1 VGIATR
7 ALVLIAVLA
16 GAGTARAERR
26 PNPLEEVVVL
36 VLRQTE
42 AGRWEA
48 GAGAAGGWR
57 PLADL
62 HVRYHV
68 SDTVTVGPRLR
79 LDLEGGAP
87 RALELEVG
95 KAIGVGKMMLFRR
108 QVMGARLVLSGG
120 AGAVRFTDQY
130 AGFAFAGVALRV
142 YPTRTSWLAIELGV
156 RQAWAP
162 SPAPPAAAA
171 RSTTAAL
178 PDELVY
184 GRATELRAALAVLW
198 PRPRR
203 ECVARGPLRGF

>member
-1 VGIATR
+1 MGIAVR
-7 ALVLIAVLA
+7 ALVLIVVLA

-26 PNPLEEVVVL
+26 PNPLQDVVAL

-48 GAGAAGGWR
+48 GAGVASGWR
-57 PLADL
+57 PLAEL
-62 HVRYHV
+62 HLRYHV

-95 KAIGVGKMMLFRR
+95 KAIGVGKMQLFGDR
-108 QVMGARLVLSGG
+108 VMGARLVLSWGT
-120 AGAVRFTDQY
+120 GAVRFTDRY
-130 AGFAFAGVALRV
+130 AGFAFAGLALRV
-142 YPTRTSWLAIELGV
+142 HPTRTSWLAIELGV
-156 RQAWAP
+156 REAWAP
-162 SPAPPAAAA
+162 SLAPAAAAA
-171 RSTTAAL
+171 RSTVAP